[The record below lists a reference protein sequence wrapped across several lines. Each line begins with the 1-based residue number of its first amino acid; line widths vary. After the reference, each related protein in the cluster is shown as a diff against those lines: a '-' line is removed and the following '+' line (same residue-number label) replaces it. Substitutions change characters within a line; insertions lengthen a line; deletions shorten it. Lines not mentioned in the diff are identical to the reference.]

1 MSPFLLSRPGSL
13 AAAALISAAVA
24 SPAGASVHAALPGES
39 MWSIAQANGVSVY
52 ALAAANGRSIGEML
66 LVGDTLTVPAPSASA
81 SASSAGYASGAAPSA
96 TAAAAA
102 GMTPVTAAAGTAYLA
117 PSAAS
122 NLAALR
128 AESVRR
134 LGVDIYPAGGLSGYR
149 TYAQQ
154 AELYREYLA
163 GTGPLAAPPG
173 TSAHETGRALDLASP
188 AMLQA
193 VATLGAPFGWQK
205 IEASDEWWHVNYLG
219 P

>member
-66 LVGDTLTVPAPSASA
+66 LVGDTLTVPAPSAPSTA
-81 SASSAGYASGAAPSA
+81 YSSGAAPSA
-96 TAAAAA
+96 TAAATA

>member
-24 SPAGASVHAALPGES
+24 SPAGAAVHAALPGES

-52 ALAAANGRSIGEML
+52 ALAAANGRSIGDML
-66 LVGDTLTVPAPSASA
+66 LAGDTLTVPAPSA
-81 SASSAGYASGAAPSA
+81 ASSGYSSVAVPSA
-96 TAAAAA
+96 TAAVTA

-134 LGVDIYPAGGLSGYR
+134 LGVDIYPAGALSGYR

-188 AMLQA
+188 AMLHA